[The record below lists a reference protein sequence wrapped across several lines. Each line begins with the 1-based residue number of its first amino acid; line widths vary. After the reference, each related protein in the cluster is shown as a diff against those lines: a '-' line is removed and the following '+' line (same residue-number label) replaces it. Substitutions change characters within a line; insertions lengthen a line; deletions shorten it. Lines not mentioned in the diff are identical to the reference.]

1 MLRTIVK
8 KISAFLRGGTST
20 FNETEMLLLKAI
32 LNALPEAEAEIF
44 SQQILTVSLVQR
56 PNPRRLVVAYYSN
69 KNKVSQ
75 LPYLGYEYC
84 LAKVS
89 YKLNGKTK
97 TTNVVLHDGRLM
109 SLERNVPSKSEEID
123 SITSVALHPSGYKS
137 VAEEIDLE
145 EHGQNA

>member
-20 FNETEMLLLKAI
+20 FNEKEMLLLKAI
-32 LNALPEAEAEIF
+32 LNTLPEAEAKIF
-44 SQQILTVSLVQR
+44 SQQISTVSLVQR

-84 LAKVS
+84 LAKVT
-89 YKLNGKTK
+89 YKFNGQTK

-109 SLERNVPSKSEEID
+109 SLERNVPSKGEEID

-137 VAEEIDLE
+137 VAEEIDKK
-145 EHGQNA
+145 EHEQNT